1 MSETMKT
8 RMTAKA
14 LLVATMVI
22 RRNAAP
28 EKHHAISGGRA
39 ARHSGEIGG
48 EQRCSPGRASV

>member
-1 MSETMKT
+1 MKT